1 MSNLI
6 KFSLVLV
13 ALIFILGC
21 SSKEVK
27 VKGYEKV
34 FENEDLYILNALL
47 LEENREYKS
56 SSNIFHMLYLKTD
69 KKEYLYRSLRD
80 DLAANE
86 NERVIERVNET
97 LGDKIDNFEL
107 VRIKIVALMR
117 AQRLMEAKEL
127 AIKLVAESNNV
138 DDYLLVS
145 EIYVKLK
152 QYDTAVKYLESAYI
166 KNYNEKILEK
176 MAIILYVNLERK
188 KDAIAQ
194 LETHSRIYGCS
205 KIICSKLI
213 GFYSNDNNIEGLLS
227 TYLRLYKIDSS
238 KDIGK
243 KIVQIYGYKKDY
255 KKMTQFLE
263 QSGINN
269 ELLFQLYI
277 QAKKYKKA
285 VPVAKEL
292 YEESGDVTY
301 LGQSA
306 IFEYESAEDKS
317 DKAMHKSVISKLQEV
332 IKTKKEGMYLNYL
345 GYLLIDH
352 KIDVKKGI
360 EYVKEALEIEPN
372 SIYYLDSLAW
382 GYYKLG
388 DCQRAAEIIK
398 RVASMDGSSN
408 SEVVEHIEAIKECVK
423 NKKGQKA
430 E

>member
-1 MSNLI
+1 MRSIL
-6 KFSLVLV
+6 KLSLFLV
-13 ALIFILGC
+13 ALLFILGC
-21 SSKEVK
+21 SSKEVE
-27 VKGYEKV
+27 VKGHQKV
-34 FENEDLYILNALL
+34 FENEDLYILNALW
-47 LEENREYKS
+47 LEEKQDYNS
-56 SSNIFHMLYLKTD
+56 SSNIFNILYLKTD

-86 NERVIERVNET
+86 NERAIERVNEIA
-97 LGDKIDNFEL
+97 GDKIDDFEL
-107 VRIKIVALMR
+107 IRIKIVALMR
-117 AQRLMEAKEL
+117 ADRLVEAKEL
-127 AIKLVAESNNV
+127 AIKLVTKSNNV

-152 QYDTAVKYLESAYI
+152 QYDTALKYLESAYI
-166 KNYNEKILEK
+166 KDYNEKILEK

-194 LETHSRIYGCS
+194 LETHSRINGCS
-205 KIICSKLI
+205 KLICSKLI

-238 KDIGK
+238 RDIGE

-255 KKMTQFLE
+255 PKMIEFLE
-263 QSGINN
+263 QSRINN
-269 ELLFQLYI
+269 ELLFQLYV
-277 QAKKYKKA
+277 QTRNYKKA
-285 VPVAKEL
+285 VGIAKEL
-292 YEESGDVTY
+292 YKESGDVSY

-317 DKAMHKSVISKLQEV
+317 NKAMHKSVISKLQEV
-332 IKTKKEGMYLNYL
+332 IKTKKDGMYLNYL

-352 KIDVKKGI
+352 SIDIKKGI

-388 DCQRAAEIIK
+388 NCQRAAKIMK
-398 RVASMDGSSN
+398 KVANMQGSSN
-408 SEVVEHIEAIKECVK
+408 DEVVKHIEAIKKCVK
-423 NKKGQKA
+423 NKKGKK
-430 E
+430 

>member
-1 MSNLI
+1 MRSIL
-6 KFSLVLV
+6 KLSLFL
-13 ALIFILGC
+13 LTFLFMLGC
-21 SSKEVK
+21 SSKEVE
-27 VKGYEKV
+27 VKGHEKV
-34 FENEDLYILNALL
+34 FENEDLYILNALW
-47 LEENREYKS
+47 LEEKQDYNS
-56 SSNIFHMLYLKTD
+56 SSNIFNILYLKTD

-86 NERVIERVNET
+86 NERAIERVNEIA
-97 LGDKIDNFEL
+97 GDKIDDFEL

-117 AQRLMEAKEL
+117 ADRLVEAKEL
-127 AIKLVAESNNV
+127 AIKLVTKSNNV

-152 QYDTAVKYLESAYI
+152 QYDTALKYLESAYI
-166 KNYNEKILEK
+166 KDYNEKILEK

-194 LETHSRIYGCS
+194 LETHSRINGCS
-205 KIICSKLI
+205 KLICSKLI

-238 KDIGK
+238 RDIGE

-255 KKMTQFLE
+255 PKMIEFLE
-263 QSGINN
+263 QSRINN
-269 ELLFQLYI
+269 ELLFQLYV
-277 QAKKYKKA
+277 QTRNYKKA
-285 VPVAKEL
+285 VGVAKEL
-292 YEESGDVTY
+292 YKESGDVSY

-317 DKAMHKSVISKLQEV
+317 NKAMHKSVISKLQEV
-332 IKTKKEGMYLNYL
+332 IKTKKDGMYLNYL

-352 KIDVKKGI
+352 SIDIKKGI
-360 EYVKEALEIEPN
+360 EYVREALEIEPN

-388 DCQRAAEIIK
+388 NCQRAAKIMK
-398 RVASMDGSSN
+398 KVANMEGSSN
-408 SEVVEHIEAIKECVK
+408 DEVVKHIEAIKKCVK
-423 NKKGQKA
+423 NKKGKK
-430 E
+430 